1 MMDGE
6 HGDFP
11 GGMALGRGV
20 WWCQPEAGKSR
31 RLGTNDI
38 TRVLLTTQIY
48 PGNIDLT
55 IEEVCMNSVSDTAY
69 IAFEGDRCI
78 ASGDL
83 RDVARAAKETL
94 ARRKDAS
101 ILVFDGKSGPID
113 IDFRGSVDD
122 VLARLPQISGAPAI
136 AEDSAAAIP
145 RGPGR
150 PKLGV
155 VAREVTLLPRH
166 WEWLAQRPGGASVAL
181 RRLVDEARRANKD
194 KDRIRQAQEAAYRFI
209 AAMGENK
216 PHYEEVA
223 RALFAGD
230 PARFTTWTA
239 SWPADVR
246 DHARRLAAAA
256 FERAALPEE
265 AAG

>member
-1 MMDGE
+1 MN
-6 HGDFP
+6 P
-11 GGMALGRGV
+11 G
-20 WWCQPEAGKSR
+20 
-31 RLGTNDI
+31 
-38 TRVLLTTQIY
+38 
-48 PGNIDLT
+48 
-55 IEEVCMNSVSDTAY
+55 SDTAY
-69 IAFEGDRCI
+69 IAFDGDRRI

-83 RDVARAAKETL
+83 REVARAAKQTL
-94 ARRKDAS
+94 DRRNDAAV
-101 ILVFDGKSGPID
+101 LVFDGGTSGPIE
-113 IDFRGSVDD
+113 IDFRGTVD
-122 VLARLPQISGAPAI
+122 AAAPAV
-136 AEDSAAAIP
+136 EEAALPAP

-166 WEWLAQRPGGASVAL
+166 WEWLAQQSGGASVAL

-209 AAMGENK
+209 AAMAENK

-230 PARFTTWTA
+230 AERFETWTA
-239 SWPADVR
+239 TWPIDVR

-256 FERAALPEE
+256 FVPAASHTS

>member
-1 MMDGE
+1 MS
-6 HGDFP
+6 P
-11 GGMALGRGV
+11 A
-20 WWCQPEAGKSR
+20 
-31 RLGTNDI
+31 
-38 TRVLLTTQIY
+38 
-48 PGNIDLT
+48 
-55 IEEVCMNSVSDTAY
+55 SDTPY
-69 IAFEGDRCI
+69 VAFEGDRCI

-94 ARRKDAS
+94 TRRKDAS
-101 ILVFDGKSGPID
+101 ILVFDAKSGPID

-122 VLARLPQISGAPAI
+122 VLARLPEMSGAPAA
-136 AEDSAAAIP
+136 AEDPAAPTP

-166 WEWLAQRPGGASVAL
+166 WQWLARQSGGASVAL

-209 AAMGENK
+209 AAIGENK
-216 PHYEEVA
+216 PHYEEVS

-230 PARFTTWTA
+230 AGRFAASTA

-256 FERAALPEE
+256 FERAAAAE
-265 AAG
+265 ATAG

>member
-1 MMDGE
+1 MN
-6 HGDFP
+6 P
-11 GGMALGRGV
+11 G
-20 WWCQPEAGKSR
+20 
-31 RLGTNDI
+31 
-38 TRVLLTTQIY
+38 
-48 PGNIDLT
+48 
-55 IEEVCMNSVSDTAY
+55 SDRACF
-69 IAFEGDRCI
+69 AFEGDRCI
-78 ASGDL
+78 AWGDL
-83 RDVARAAKETL
+83 GDVARAAKATL
-94 ARRKDAS
+94 DRRKDAA
-101 ILVFDGKSGPID
+101 ILIFDGQSNPID

-122 VLARLPQISGAPAI
+122 VLARLPEIPGASVTPEDAVTPA
-136 AEDSAAAIP
+136 P

-166 WEWLAQRPGGASVAL
+166 WEWLAQQSGGASVAL

-194 KDRIRQAQEAAYRFI
+194 KDRIRRAQEAAYRFI
-209 AAMGENK
+209 AAIGENK

-230 PARFTTWTA
+230 AGRFEAWTA

-256 FERAALPEE
+256 FERVASKDGV
-265 AAG
+265 AG

>member
-1 MMDGE
+1 
-6 HGDFP
+6 
-11 GGMALGRGV
+11 
-20 WWCQPEAGKSR
+20 
-31 RLGTNDI
+31 
-38 TRVLLTTQIY
+38 
-48 PGNIDLT
+48 
-55 IEEVCMNSVSDTAY
+55 MNSGSDVPY
-69 IAFEGDRCI
+69 IAFAGDRCI

-83 RDVARAAKETL
+83 RAVARAAKDAL
-94 ARRKDAS
+94 DRRIDAA
-101 ILVFDGKSGPID
+101 ILVFDGRSGPID

-122 VLARLPQISGAPAI
+122 VLARLPELPGDSV
-136 AEDSAAAIP
+136 AEDTAVVTP

-166 WEWLAQRPGGASVAL
+166 WEWLAQQPGGASVAL
-181 RRLVDEARRANKD
+181 RRLVEEARRANRD

-230 PARFTTWTA
+230 AGRFEAWTA

-256 FERAALPEE
+256 FERGASQ
-265 AAG
+265 AGVAG

>member
-1 MMDGE
+1 MN
-6 HGDFP
+6 P
-11 GGMALGRGV
+11 GFDA
-20 WWCQPEAGKSR
+20 
-31 RLGTNDI
+31 
-38 TRVLLTTQIY
+38 
-48 PGNIDLT
+48 
-55 IEEVCMNSVSDTAY
+55 AY
-69 IAFEGDRCI
+69 IAFDGDRCI

-83 RDVARAAKETL
+83 RDVISAAKETL
-94 ARRKDAS
+94 DRRKEAS
-101 ILVFDGKSGPID
+101 VVVFDGRTSGPIE
-113 IDFRGSVDD
+113 IDFRGTVDD
-122 VLARLPQISGAPAI
+122 VLARLPDIAAGPA
-136 AEDSAAAIP
+136 EVEEAALPAP

-166 WEWLAQRPGGASVAL
+166 WDWLAQQSGGASVAL
-181 RRLVDEARRANKD
+181 RKLVDEARRANKD
-194 KDRIRQAQEAAYRFI
+194 KDRIRHAQEAAYRFM
-209 AAMGENK
+209 AAMAENK

-230 PARFTTWTA
+230 AMRFESWTA

-256 FERAALPEE
+256 FERAVPHQS